1 MDDRDIIHHLL
12 AVESEAASLA
22 SDAEAE
28 ADRRV
33 AERERAARSV
43 YDATYSARAAEL
55 EEDARSEAE
64 AVLNEYRQDLEAY
77 RASLE
82 KAPTDG
88 GAFTRLVENLFF
100 GER

>member
-22 SDAEAE
+22 LDAEAE

-43 YDATYSARAAEL
+43 YDAAYSARVAQL
-55 EEDARSEAE
+55 EEEARREAE

-88 GAFTRLVENLFF
+88 GSFTRLVENLFF